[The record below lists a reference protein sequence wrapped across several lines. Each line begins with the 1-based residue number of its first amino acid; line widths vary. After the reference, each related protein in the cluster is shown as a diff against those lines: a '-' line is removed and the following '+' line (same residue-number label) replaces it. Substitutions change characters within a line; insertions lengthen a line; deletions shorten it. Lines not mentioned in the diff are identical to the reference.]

1 MSQTLQYLIVA
12 MLVVA
17 ILVLVL
23 PNYLHK
29 NEMFVD
35 YTNLTIDNY
44 SNASRDTYFE
54 IGRRRYNPYA
64 DTKDVLRPGSMAT
77 RVTDDQLAGVLDT
90 VDLTPSPDTKTYLK
104 PTSTY
109 RSERPPPDSAL
120 LKSAQKCE
128 AKKTRDACSILSDP
142 NYKECGVCIKGGTD
156 YAGQNE
162 GKHIG
167 GLLVLPMDREEAE
180 DLAKTSGG
188 DPQYQAT
195 LGSCP
200 PGYLHVNRAVCE
212 REVNRLNCK
221 EAGESG
227 GFVGGKT
234 IEGKSV
240 VPTSCANC
248 YSAGSSVFVYEPK
261 PRTFKP
267 RIRIITPTGTGV
279 TTIRISTSTGA
290 LITEERLEPG
300 RETLILVNRDLKEGD
315 ELQFRVVQEFPHRPR
330 GRKEVFQID
339 TGKAVDTTTASILCK
354 SIDTDVATQAQL
366 TESWVKGAQLCK
378 AGQGSD
384 FVGWP
389 SQAVDKNGK
398 CGTAKPVNP
407 PTAATS
413 PEVNAAWCYGI
424 KPAPGTYGTKSVG
437 KFFNSYGAGSTP
449 PQDEQPDIPSEFG
462 IDYEAPAYR
471 GIVIQWE
478 ADSIR
483 RRLAFE
489 PTITTV
495 MGMAPA
501 TTTSDG
507 FNLFKLL
514 RRYGTFSQSLMIVT
528 PKPSSSSNML
538 SSQYW
543 LWSNQV
549 KNPEFIF
556 TAKIP
561 GVLTDPYYIQ
571 DLAVC
576 PRGPLIGQQ
585 STFDLLKVSPC
596 DKPDQKPGSYNIDCL
611 SSLFRGAGGDIVLG
625 ELSPKNSTANQ
636 RTLMFD
642 ESGTARS
649 TDAILAYLGNLY
661 SIASKGR
668 DSDGNLVG
676 GNNKDT
682 RRTMINA
689 AAKALFGRE
698 LVTPCEDIVE
708 DAAGTIMVVKKT
720 GPFDASC
727 LDYLFLNAGTHK
739 DRGYE
744 GARGTT
750 IKATYESIGDRFS
763 GLKSTDFG
771 ASTENL
777 ERFPFQTCQRSGTLA
792 PVTSD
797 GRTNTS
803 AVFIANSQGTTI
815 DEVQNFYNRLYK
827 DANRSFGENDT
838 VTKDALTAKTESIRR
853 CFGLERAADPVAM
866 GCGVPARYVRIM
878 RPDVGIQNDQW
889 ECPTTR
895 GQLQISQIQVFDS
908 QGVNNALG
916 KPVTTRSGTN
926 GAIAVDGVTTPRG
939 VGSIYMDEGAA
950 EDNSQ
955 FWMVDLGTMKE
966 VNEVVYINRANNS
979 DSQKCLK
986 NAIHMIVQLLDNNKN
1001 VIAQKT
1007 FSTKAIEKDSVT
1019 FKKEDTE
1026 LPIPL
1031 GLLKPGIRVAIEC
1044 ASQTNLFLVGGD
1056 GERGYFTTIQTP
1068 ELYDKIDYTWTI
1080 RPSVEGKEGTLSFQ
1094 SNRTYGRPAG
1104 QRDYMIHDYN
1114 GDWAVYVTGCS
1125 LVGGCNT
1132 ASWIP
1137 RPALNGAPGWISLES
1152 AFRPGY
1158 FLTSAK
1164 GWGFKP
1170 YVRHR
1175 NTLTTD
1181 SDLVR
1186 ACLRIHRV

>member
-1 MSQTLQYLIVA
+1 MNQTLQYLIVA

-29 NEMFVD
+29 SEQFVD
-35 YTNLTIDNY
+35 YTNLKFNDY

-64 DTKDVLRPGSMAT
+64 DTKDVLRPGSMTT
-77 RVTDDQLAGVLDT
+77 RVTDDQLASVLDT
-90 VDLTPSPDTKTYLK
+90 VDLTPSPDAKTYLK
-104 PTSTY
+104 PTTAY
-109 RSERPPPDSAL
+109 RSARQPPDSAL
-120 LKSAQKCE
+120 LKSAEKCE
-128 AKKTRDACSILSDP
+128 AKKSRDACSILSDP
-142 NYKECGVCIKGGTD
+142 NYKECGVCIKGGSD
-156 YAGQNE
+156 YAGKNE

-167 GLLVLPMDREEAE
+167 GLLVLQMDREEAE
-180 DLAKTSGG
+180 DIAKTNGG

-200 PGYLHVNRAVCE
+200 AGYLHVDKAICE

-221 EAGESG
+221 EAGETG
-227 GFVGGKT
+227 GFTGGKT
-234 IEGKSV
+234 LEGKSV

-248 YSAGSSVFVYEPK
+248 YNAGSSVFVYEPK

-267 RIRIITPTGTGV
+267 RVRIVTPTGSG
-279 TTIRISTSTGA
+279 TTTVRISTSTGT
-290 LITEERLEPG
+290 LITEERIQAG
-300 RETLILVNRDLKEGD
+300 QETVILVNRDLKEGD
-315 ELQFRVVQEFPHRPR
+315 ELQFRVTQEFPHRPR
-330 GRKEVFQID
+330 GRKEVFQVD
-339 TGKAVDTTTASILCK
+339 TGRAVDTTTAGILCR
-354 SIDTDVATQAQL
+354 SLNSDVATRVQI
-366 TESWVKGAQLCK
+366 TESWTKGAQICK

-389 SQAVDKNGK
+389 SQAVDKDGK

-407 PTAATS
+407 PTAAVT
-413 PEVNAAWCYGI
+413 PEVNAAWCFGI
-424 KPAPGTYGTKSVG
+424 KPAPGTYGTKTIG
-437 KFFNSYGAGSTP
+437 NFFKSYGAGSTP
-449 PQDEQPDIPSEFG
+449 PQDEQPDVPSEFG
-462 IDYEAPAYR
+462 MEYEAPAYR
-471 GIVIQWE
+471 GIIIQWE
-478 ADSIR
+478 ADTIR
-483 RRLAFE
+483 RRLGFE

-495 MGMAPA
+495 MGMSPT

-528 PKPSSSSNML
+528 PKPSSSSNIL

-543 LWSNQV
+543 LWSNQI
-549 KNPEFIF
+549 KNPEFNF

-561 GVLTDPYYIQ
+561 GILADPYYIQ

-576 PRGPLIGQQ
+576 PRGPLIGEQ

-596 DKPDQKPGSYNIDCL
+596 DKPDQIPGSFNIDCL
-611 SSLFRGAGGDIVLG
+611 SALFRGAGGDILLG
-625 ELSPKNSTANQ
+625 ELSPKLSTANQ

-642 ESGTARS
+642 STGNART
-649 TDAILAYLGNLY
+649 TDGIMAYLGNLY

-676 GNNKDT
+676 GNNKEA
-682 RRTMINA
+682 RRTMVNA

-698 LVTPCEDIVE
+698 LVTPCEDIIE
-708 DAAGTIMVVKKT
+708 DAKGDIMVVKKT

-727 LDYLFLNAGTHK
+727 LDYLFLNAGTDK

-744 GARGTT
+744 GTRGTS
-750 IKATYESIGDRFS
+750 IKATYETIGDRFS

-777 ERFPFQTCQRSGTLA
+777 EKFPFQTCQRSGTLA
-792 PVTSD
+792 PVTAD

-803 AVFIANSQGTTI
+803 AVYIANSQGISI
-815 DEVQNFYNRLYK
+815 DDVQTFYNRLYK
-827 DANRSFGENDT
+827 DANRSFGDSDT
-838 VTKDALTAKTESIRR
+838 VTKEALLAKTESVRR
-853 CFGLERAADPVAM
+853 CFGLERAADPVTI
-866 GCGVPARYVRIM
+866 GCGVAARYVRIM
-878 RPDVGIQNDQW
+878 RPDVGIDKDMS
-889 ECPTTR
+889 ECPATR

-916 KPVTTRSGTN
+916 KPVTTRSGTD
-926 GAIAVDGVTTPRG
+926 GAIAVDGVTTARG
-939 VGSIYMDEGAA
+939 IGSIYIDQGA
-950 EDNSQ
+950 EDDNSQ

-966 VNEVVYINRANNS
+966 VNQVIYTNRANNS
-979 DSQKCLK
+979 DTQKCLK
-986 NAIHMIVQLLDNNKN
+986 NAVNMIIQLLDNNKK

-1007 FSTKAIEKDSVT
+1007 FSTKAITSETITFTKD
-1019 FKKEDTE
+1019 DTQ

-1031 GLLKPGIRVAIEC
+1031 GLLKPGIRVAIES
-1044 ASQTNLFLVGGD
+1044 AMNTFLAGGD
-1056 GERGYFTTIQTP
+1056 GERGYFTRVDNP
-1068 ELYDKIDYTWTI
+1068 ELLNKEQYTWTI
-1080 RPSVEGKEGTLSFQ
+1080 RPPVDGKEGTLSFQ
-1094 SNRTYGRPAG
+1094 SNLTYGRPPG
-1104 QRDYMIHDYN
+1104 QRDYMLHDYH
-1114 GDWAVYVTGCS
+1114 GDWAIYSTSCNI
-1125 LVGGCNT
+1125 VGGCDS

-1152 AFRPGY
+1152 AYRPDY

-1170 YVRHR
+1170 YVRHK

-1186 ACLRIHRV
+1186 ACFRIRRM